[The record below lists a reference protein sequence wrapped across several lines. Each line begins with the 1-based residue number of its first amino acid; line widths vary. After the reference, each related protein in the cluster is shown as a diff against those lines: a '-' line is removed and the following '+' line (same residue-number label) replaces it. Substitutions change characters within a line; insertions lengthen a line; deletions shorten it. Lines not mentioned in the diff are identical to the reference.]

1 MQCSF
6 KQRFWQRT
14 PWKVKVNELMGIDTG
29 YKKYGVFGHFF
40 VFVLTKKMI
49 NKDKSLKH
57 SFARKKIFCINRY
70 TKISNVR

>member
-1 MQCSF
+1 
-6 KQRFWQRT
+6 
-14 PWKVKVNELMGIDTG
+14 MGIDTG

-40 VFVLTKKMI
+40 VFVLTKKMM